1 MNRTRR
7 RVFEQKRKN
16 AGVQPKAP
24 SDFSEMSDTLLCQSI
39 QVLIDELKSR
49 GIDIVDCDG
58 KHRKLKQLFILRG
71 QVYYFAEED
80 EQDETQ
86 EENG

>member
-7 RVFEQKRKN
+7 RFFEQKRRN
-16 AGVQPKAP
+16 AGAQPEP
-24 SDFSEMSDTLLCQSI
+24 SVFSEMSDTLVCQSI

-58 KHRKLKQLFILRG
+58 QRLKLKQLFILRG

-86 EENG
+86 KENG